1 MKDEHLSLFL
11 MLGQTSQKAVSK
23 LPDTVPPQHLML
35 SATED
40 LALVLPDD
48 VRRAIKAAETYK
60 LFFVFENYIRDFV
73 LETLSEIDSVN
84 WWDKVPKD
92 VQDEV
97 QKLEETEHQKQ
108 WMALD
113 SRSKLALTTLPQLL
127 RIMDDNKNW
136 NDIFKTLVRDKFLI
150 QEGRGISHLRNTI
163 CHMSEISQEENE
175 RVKQVMRDWFR
186 VVSP

>member
-1 MKDEHLSLFL
+1 LKDERLSLFL

-23 LPDTVPPQHLML
+23 LPDTVPAQTLML
-35 SATED
+35 SDTED
-40 LALVLPDD
+40 LALVLPKE
-48 VRRAIKAAETYK
+48 VRRAITAAESYK
-60 LFFVFENYIRDFV
+60 LFFVFENFIRDFV
-73 LETLSEIDSVN
+73 LETLSEIDPAN

-97 QKLEETEHQKQ
+97 QKLEETEQQKQ

-127 RIMDDNKNW
+127 RIMDETKNW
-136 NDIFKTLVRDKFLI
+136 NDVFKVIVRDKFLI
-150 QEGRGISHLRNTI
+150 QEGRGISHLRNTL
-163 CHMSEISQEENE
+163 CHMSDISDEEVE

-186 VVSP
+186 VVAP

>member
-1 MKDEHLSLFL
+1 LKDEHLSLFV
-11 MLGQTSQKAVSK
+11 MLGQSAQNVVSK

-35 SATED
+35 SPTED

-48 VRRAIKAAETYK
+48 VRRATRAAETYR
-60 LFFVFENYIRDFV
+60 LFFVFENYFRDLV
-73 LETLSEIDSVN
+73 LETLTEIDPTN
-84 WWDKVPKD
+84 WWDRVPKD

-127 RIMDDNKNW
+127 KIMDDTKNW
-136 NDIFKTLVRDKFLI
+136 NDIFKSVVRDKFLI
-150 QEGRGISHLRNTI
+150 QEGRSISHLRNTI
-163 CHMSEISQEENE
+163 CHMSGISNEETE

>member
-35 SATED
+35 SAKED
-40 LALVLPDD
+40 LASVLPEY
-48 VRRAIKAAETYK
+48 VRRATKAAETYR
-60 LFFVFENYIRDFV
+60 LFFVFENYVRDFV
-73 LETLSEIDSVN
+73 LETLTEIDPTN
-84 WWDKVPKD
+84 WWDRVPKD

-127 RIMDDNKNW
+127 RIMDDTKNW
-136 NDIFKTLVRDKFLI
+136 KDTFQDLIRDKFLI
-150 QEGRGISHLRNTI
+150 QEGRSISHLRNTI
-163 CHMSEISQEENE
+163 CHMSDISDEETD

>member
-23 LPDTVPPQHLML
+23 LPETIPPQHLML

-40 LALVLPDD
+40 LALVLPNE
-48 VRRAIKAAETYK
+48 VRRATKAAETYR
-60 LFFVFENYIRDFV
+60 LFFVFENFIRDFV
-73 LETLSEIDSVN
+73 LETLSEIDPVN

-97 QKLEETEHQKQ
+97 QKLEETEQQKQ
-108 WMALD
+108 WIALD

-127 RIMDDNKNW
+127 RIIDETKNW
-136 NDIFKTLVRDKFLI
+136 NDIFKDLVRDKFLI
-150 QEGRGISHLRNTI
+150 QEGRSISHLRNTI
-163 CHMSEISQEENE
+163 CHMSDISDEETD

-186 VVSP
+186 VVAP

>member
-1 MKDEHLSLFL
+1 

-23 LPDTVPPQHLML
+23 IPDTVPPETLLL
-35 SATED
+35 SPTED
-40 LALVLPDD
+40 LALVLPDE
-48 VRRAIKAAETYK
+48 VRRAAQASGVYK
-60 LFFVFENYIRDFV
+60 LFFVFENFLRDFV
-73 LETLSEIDSVN
+73 LETLSDFDKAS
-84 WWDKVPKD
+84 WWDRIPKD

-97 QKLEETEHQKQ
+97 QKLEETEYQKQ

-127 RIMDDNKNW
+127 RIMDDPKNW
-136 NDIFKTLVRDKFLI
+136 TDVFKAIVRDKLLI
-150 QEGRGISHLRNTI
+150 QEGRSISHLRNTI
-163 CHMSEISQEENE
+163 CHMSEISEEETE

>member
-11 MLGQTSQKAVSK
+11 MLGQTCQKTVSK

-35 SATED
+35 GATED

-48 VRRAIKAAETYK
+48 VRRATKAAETYR
-60 LFFVFENYIRDFV
+60 LFFVFENYVRDFV
-73 LETLSEIDSVN
+73 LETLTEINSTN
-84 WWDKVPKD
+84 WWDRVPKD

-127 RIMDDNKNW
+127 RIMDDTKNW
-136 NDIFKTLVRDKFLI
+136 NDIFKNVVRDKFLI
-150 QEGRGISHLRNTI
+150 QEGRSISHLRNTI
-163 CHMSEISQEENE
+163 CHMSDISDEETD

>member
-1 MKDEHLSLFL
+1 MRDDHLSLFL

-23 LPDTVPPQHLML
+23 LPDTVPAQTLPL

-40 LALVLPDD
+40 LALVLPNE
-48 VRRAIKAAETYK
+48 VRRAVAAAEVYK
-60 LFFVFENYIRDFV
+60 LFFVFENFIRDFV
-73 LETLSEIDSVN
+73 LETLSEIDPVN

-97 QKLEETEHQKQ
+97 QKNEETEFQKQ

-113 SRSKLALTTLPQLL
+113 SRSKLVLTTLPQLL
-127 RIMDDNKNW
+127 RIMDETKNW
-136 NDIFKTLVRDKFLI
+136 NDIFKDLVRDKFLI

-163 CHMSEISQEENE
+163 CHMSVISEEEHE

>member
-1 MKDEHLSLFL
+1 MKDDQLSLFL

-23 LPDTVPPQHLML
+23 LPDTVPPQTLML
-35 SATED
+35 SSRED
-40 LALVLPDD
+40 LAFVLPNE
-48 VRRAIKAAETYK
+48 VRRAVLASETFK
-60 LFFVFENYIRDFV
+60 FFFVFENFMRDFV
-73 LETLSEIDSVN
+73 LETLSQLDPVS
-84 WWDKVPKD
+84 WWDRVPKD

-97 QKLEETEHQKQ
+97 QNLEETEYQKQ

-127 RIMDDNKNW
+127 RIIDDNKNW
-136 NDIFKTLVRDKFLI
+136 NDAFRATVRDKFLI
-150 QEGRGISHLRNTI
+150 QEGRSISHLRNTI
-163 CHMSEISQEENE
+163 CHMSEISDEETD